1 MSAIKKLARFLQ
13 TKPHTLVMEFCVD
26 TLEQNRQIAFVTCS
40 YGPDFQRCSRLCD
53 SMDEFVDNSFEHVI
67 IVPKRDMN
75 RFSKLTGGRRRVVS
89 VEETVPGFF
98 LQLPFSN
105 KWWLDSQLFPV
116 RGWIMQ
122 QITKLGAGFATE
134 ADFLIFT
141 DSDLQFIRTFSVD
154 SVVKNGLLRLHRI
167 PGVKNDGVHL
177 KWHHKAGALLG
188 SEQTYAGADYVGQLI
203 TWRRD
208 VLMQMLEQIEKTTG
222 KRWYH
227 AVGHSLT
234 FSEYI
239 TYGVF
244 AEKILAQK
252 SGHYYEKRDL
262 CHCCWTPEETA
273 ALKARS
279 ADIDEQAVALL
290 LQSNLGL
297 TDSQELDLIQTA
309 KQMMQFNQNQSE
321 KEKQRESVV

>member
-1 MSAIKKLARFLQ
+1 
-13 TKPHTLVMEFCVD
+13 MEFCVN
-26 TLEQNRQIAFVTCS
+26 TLDQNRKIAFVTCS
-40 YGPDFQRCSRLCD
+40 YGPDFQRCSRLCA
-53 SMDEFVDNSFEHVI
+53 SMDEFVDSGFEHVI
-67 IVPKRDMN
+67 IVPKRDMAQ
-75 RFSKLTGGRRRVVS
+75 FSKLQGGRRKVVS
-89 VEETVPGFF
+89 VEKTVPGLY

-122 QITKLGAGFATE
+122 QITKLSAGFATE
-134 ADFLIFT
+134 ADYLVFT
-141 DSDLQFIRTFSVD
+141 DSDLQFIRPFSAE
-154 SVVKNGLLRLHRI
+154 SVLKDGELRLHRI

-188 SEQTYAGADYVGQLI
+188 TEQAYAGADYVGQLI

-208 VLMQMLEQIEKTTG
+208 VLLLMLDQIEKATG

-239 TYGVF
+239 TYGMF
-244 AEKILAQK
+244 AEKVLTK
-252 SGHYYEKRDL
+252 DSGHYFEERDL
-262 CHCCWTPEETA
+262 CHCCWTADEA
-273 ALKARS
+273 ADLKARN
-279 ADIDEQAVALL
+279 ANIDDQAVALL

-297 TDSQELDLIQTA
+297 TANQERELIQIA
-309 KQMMQFNQNQSE
+309 KEMMSFNQ
-321 KEKQRESVV
+321 KQHDRKSVA